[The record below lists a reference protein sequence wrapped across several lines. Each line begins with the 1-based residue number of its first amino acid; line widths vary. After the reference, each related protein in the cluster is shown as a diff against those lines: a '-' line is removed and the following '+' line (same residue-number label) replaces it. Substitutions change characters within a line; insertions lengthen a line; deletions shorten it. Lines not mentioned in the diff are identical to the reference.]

1 MQIIWRRAATEHL
14 TIPILTG
21 SILRS
26 PVERRPRREFRVR
39 SLLIVLFFL
48 ILVAMLAITTV
59 ASFERDIVEAGRD
72 LLSHRWFQ
80 ATLLDAYFG
89 FVTFYVWVAYKERS
103 IRNRILWFVLIMCL
117 GNIAMAIY
125 MLIQLAKLAPSA
137 PVSSIL
143 INSNRKLQAGAE
155 L

>member
-1 MQIIWRRAATEHL
+1 M
-14 TIPILTG
+14 
-21 SILRS
+21 
-26 PVERRPRREFRVR
+26 R
-39 SLLIVLFFL
+39 SLLIALFFL
-48 ILVAMLAITTV
+48 ILVAMLTITTV

-72 LLSHRWFQ
+72 LLSDRWFQ

-103 IRNRILWFVLIMCL
+103 IWSRILWFVLIMCL

-125 MLIQLAKLAPSA
+125 MLIQLAKLAPSD

-143 INSNRKLQAGAE
+143 INTAPQLHARPE
-155 L
+155 LGSD